1 MIRTPAAIVPYLV
14 AAAMIIAGVLW
25 HEADQIGGLG
35 RTVTTGTATIGG
47 PFSLIDQNGRTRTQ
61 DDFRGRFMMIY
72 FGYSYCPDICPTTL
86 AEMAAALDKLGSHRN
101 RIVPLFISIDPER
114 DTPQV
119 LKAYMKAFGAD
130 FTALTGS
137 TGNIEKAAKAY
148 RVYIRKH
155 PLADGNYSM
164 DHSGVIYL
172 MGPDGRF
179 VTYYENE
186 IGPDKI
192 AEDLRRRV

>member
-1 MIRTPAAIVPYLV
+1 
-14 AAAMIIAGVLW
+14 MIIAGVLW